1 MIRKGLRPGFKV
13 GTGIMNGADGYRRV
27 WRFRRSWVAIAI
39 LAAMDAA
46 FLVPTFTTLN
56 QVSSSF
62 GEFNSLFDLVGI
74 VFMSAWL
81 LGWSMA
87 PLIMTS
93 ILVLMLFGREVLLLR
108 PGRVELILGLP
119 FLGLSAVYDVAK
131 MRNLRLETP
140 EKKSGSS
147 WRGTH
152 LVFDYG
158 ANSVAFGSDV
168 SAEELTEVRNSI
180 HMISGKAVRRGEAL
194 PEELEP
200 QWEPEPEARPE
211 PAAVAPL
218 AAEPGPAVISTGPL
232 TLASPSTLLLI
243 IANLVPVVGAAFFG
257 WKLSDV
263 MVLYWA
269 ESAVIGFFN
278 VCKIILIGRWFAL
291 VAVPF
296 FIGHF
301 GGFMAVHFLF
311 IYVLFVKGVA
321 GMNDSAGDLAD
332 VAALFVA
339 LWPALLA
346 LFISHAYSF
355 FSNFF
360 GQDEYRNR
368 TVSNQMSEPY
378 SRIIFMHLVLILG
391 GGLSMVL
398 GQAGPV
404 IIVVIGLKIFFDV
417 RAHLK
422 EHNKSLPAQEP
433 ADRSEDSSGA

>member
-1 MIRKGLRPGFKV
+1 MIRKGLRPGFKFGM
-13 GTGIMNGADGYRRV
+13 GTMNARDGYRKV
-27 WRFRRSWVAIAI
+27 WAFRRSWVAIAI
-39 LAAMDAA
+39 LAAMDVV
-46 FLVPTFTTLN
+46 FLVPTFTTFN

-62 GEFNSLFDLVGI
+62 GQFNSLFDLVGI

-93 ILVLMLFGREVLLLR
+93 ILVLMLFGREVLLVR

-119 FLGLSAVYDVAK
+119 FVGLSAVYDVAK

-152 LVFDYG
+152 LLFDYG
-158 ANSVAFGSDV
+158 ANSVAVGSDV
-168 SAEELTEVRNSI
+168 GAEELTEVRNSI
-180 HMISGKAVRRGEAL
+180 HMVSGKAVRRGEAL

-200 QWEPEPEARPE
+200 QWERDSEPES
-211 PAAVAPL
+211 VTPL
-218 AAEPGPAVISTGPL
+218 AVVPDPAVISTGPL

-243 IANLVPVVGAAFFG
+243 IANLVPVVGAVFFG

-311 IYVLFVKGVA
+311 IYVLFVKGIG

-378 SRIIFMHLVLILG
+378 NRIIFMHLVLILG

-404 IIVVIGLKIFFDV
+404 IIAVIGLKIFFDV
-417 RAHLK
+417 KAHLK
-422 EHNKSLPAQEP
+422 EHNKGLQAQQP
-433 ADRSEDSSGA
+433 ADRSEDSSSA

>member
-1 MIRKGLRPGFKV
+1 
-13 GTGIMNGADGYRRV
+13 MNGRDGYRRV
-27 WRFRRSWVAIAI
+27 WGFRRSWVAIAI
-39 LAAMDAA
+39 LAAMDVA
-46 FLVPTFTTLN
+46 FLVPAFITFN

-62 GEFNSLFDLVGI
+62 GQFNSLFDLVGI

-93 ILVLMLFGREVLLLR
+93 ILVLMVFGREVLLVR
-108 PGRVELILGLP
+108 SGRVELILGLP

-152 LVFDYG
+152 LLFDYG

-168 SAEELTEVRNSI
+168 GAEELTEVRNSI
-180 HMISGKAVRRGEAL
+180 HRVSGKAVRRGDAL

-200 QWEPEPEARPE
+200 KWEPEPETAPVTTL
-211 PAAVAPL
+211 VAD
-218 AAEPGPAVISTGPL
+218 PGPAVISTGPL

-278 VCKIILIGRWFAL
+278 VCKIILIGRWAAL
-291 VAVPF
+291 FAVPF

-311 IYVLFVKGVA
+311 IYVFFVQGVS
-321 GMNDSAGDLAD
+321 GMNDSSGNLAD

-360 GQDEYRNR
+360 GQDEYLNR
-368 TVSNQMSEPY
+368 TVSKQMSEPY
-378 SRIIFMHLVLILG
+378 NRIIFMHLVLILG
-391 GGLSMVL
+391 GGLSMFL

-404 IIVVIGLKIFFDV
+404 IIAVIGLKIFFDV
-417 RAHLK
+417 KAHLK
-422 EHNKSLPAQEP
+422 EHNKGLQADPP
-433 ADRSEDSSGA
+433 ADHSADPPADQFDA